1 MKQIRLSYR
10 GFFFIFA
17 LVLAVITIKE
27 SFGVSRAFAKNS
39 NQIQIASVSQN
50 TLQENSFKANYP
62 VKLIIP
68 SIKMSSKIR
77 MLGKDKQGNM
87 DVPQASTNDVGWYKD
102 GTLPG
107 EVGNAVIG
115 AHVFAAFSKLKN
127 VKLGDD
133 IYILNNQNQKLH
145 FIVADTKTY
154 KLSTLTSETLFEQK
168 DARRLNLITCAG
180 KLTSDRSTYDRRL
193 VVSAIF
199 AGYEKV

>member
-1 MKQIRLSYR
+1 
-10 GFFFIFA
+10 
-17 LVLAVITIKE
+17 
-27 SFGVSRAFAKNS
+27 
-39 NQIQIASVSQN
+39 
-50 TLQENSFKANYP
+50 
-62 VKLIIP
+62 
-68 SIKMSSKIR
+68 MSSKIR